1 MGHFFLKGENMSIGL
16 RHTPPYTTILLLAG
30 LCLTATLAYLPGLP
44 GEFIFDDISNIVK
57 NDHVKLHDLSSQS
70 IASTLTAS
78 HSGPLKRPISM
89 LTFGLNYY
97 FAGMDAFYFKLTN
110 LIIHLLN
117 GIGLFFLTRLILRT
131 YRQRSEHRL
140 TDAHIII
147 TSAAIC
153 AAWLLHP
160 LNLTGVL
167 YVVQRMTSLSALFVI
182 WGLVCYTAGRQRIND
197 GRPGMGLIL
206 TGLLAFTPLAVLSK
220 ENGALLPAFMLVIE
234 YVIFGFETPRP
245 QQRRFLYGLFGLS
258 ILVPAVIIA
267 VYTLINPRW
276 LMAGYQI
283 REFGMT
289 ERLLTES
296 RVLWFYLKLI
306 LAPTASQ
313 LGLFHDDFPISH
325 GLLDPHSTLPA
336 VIGLVALL
344 ALAFWS
350 RRRAPLIALG
360 LLWFFVGH
368 SLESTVLPLE
378 LVHEHRNYLPA
389 YGILVIVVYYLLYPF
404 AFTKILRG
412 RQAFTAAFIVLLG
425 IGTAVRASDWGNP
438 ALLAVIETAHHP
450 ESARANHYVAVIYAA
465 LATAA
470 KSPQQKNKYYQ
481 MSLSHFETAARTGGT
496 DLDGLFGILVL
507 RDNFDHPPDEHAVD
521 TLADRLEHA
530 PFANNT
536 ATDLYGLVKCEEQKQ
551 CHIPLAMMGRF
562 FTAALKNPTL
572 TGRARAMVLI
582 SASEHLVNNVGNYRD
597 AVAMA
602 SHAIEIAPYSLT
614 NRVSYIKLLIVS
626 RQYAQAHEQI
636 EKAKRADKWGI
647 YSQQIAEQEQA
658 LTLAQKPRQTQ
669 QNALSKPTT
678 GGKRI
683 DILGD
688 NRDL

>member
-1 MGHFFLKGENMSIGL
+1 M
-16 RHTPPYTTILLLAG
+16 
-30 LCLTATLAYLPGLP
+30 CLIATLAYLPGLS
-44 GEFIFDDISNIVK
+44 GDFIFDDVVNIVL
-57 NDHVKLHDLSSQS
+57 NNQIKLHDLSSQS
-70 IASTLTAS
+70 IAGALMAS
-78 HSGPLKRPISM
+78 HSGPLRRPISM
-89 LTFGLNYY
+89 LSFGLNYY
-97 FAGMDAFYFKLTN
+97 FAGMDPFYFKLTN
-110 LIIHLLN
+110 LVIHLLN

-140 TDAHIII
+140 TNTHIII
-147 TSAAIC
+147 TSAAIS

-206 TGLLAFTPLAVLSK
+206 TGLLAFTLLAVLSK
-220 ENGALLPAFMLVIE
+220 ENGALLPVFMLVIE
-234 YVIFGFETPRP
+234 YTIFGFETPRP
-245 QQRRFLYGLFGLS
+245 QQRRFLYGLFGVS
-258 ILVPAVIIA
+258 IAVPAVIIA
-267 VYTLINPRW
+267 VYTLSNPHW
-276 LMAGYQI
+276 VMDGYQI
-283 REFGMT
+283 REFDMT

-325 GLLDPHSTLPA
+325 NLLDPHSTLPA
-336 VIGLVALL
+336 VIGLGVLL

-360 LLWFFVGH
+360 LLWFFVGQ
-368 SLESTVLPLE
+368 SMESTILPLE

-412 RQAFTAAFIVLLG
+412 RQAFAAAFIVLLG

-450 ESARANHYVAVIYAA
+450 ESARANHYAAAMYAA
-465 LATAA
+465 LASAA
-470 KSPQQKNKYYQ
+470 KDPEQKDKYYR
-481 MSLSHFETAARTGGT
+481 MSLSYFETAARTGGN
-496 DLDGLFGILVL
+496 DVDGWVGVLVV
-507 RDNFDHPPDEHAVD
+507 RDNLGQPPDEHVVD
-521 TLADRLEHA
+521 TLVDRLQHA

-536 ATDLYGLVKCEEQKQ
+536 ANDLFDLMKCEELKQ
-551 CHIPLAMMGRF
+551 CHIPLAIMGRL
-562 FTAALKNPTL
+562 FTAALKNPSL
-572 TGRARAMVLI
+572 TRSSRVMVLMT
-582 SASEHLVNNVGNYRD
+582 AAEHLANNVGNIRD

-602 SHAIEIAPYSLT
+602 SEAVSIGPDNLT
-614 NRVSYIKLLIVS
+614 NRLSLIKLLIVDHH
-626 RQYAQAHEQI
+626 YARASDQI
-636 EKAKRADKWGI
+636 EKARRRDKLGI
-647 YSQQIAEQEQA
+647 YAQQIAEQEQT
-658 LTLAQKPRQTQ
+658 LTLAQKPQKTQ
-669 QNALSKPTT
+669 QNALSGPTASGT
-678 GGKRI
+678 HI

-688 NRDL
+688 NRGS